1 MPSYADLA
9 AAVDYGYGMFL
20 FLVSIVPSEWYPG
33 RSYSRIFFFF
43 DFSEQE
49 RRRWVIEALGFE
61 GNRQKGLQLV
71 TAAAQLKSPLGP
83 HLPKNFGILISHFS
97 SLVVYLLLIARLLN

>member
-1 MPSYADLA
+1 MQIWQPPWITATACSSSWSALSPQNGTPVA
-9 AAVDYGYGMFL
+9 RTREF
-20 FLVSIVPSEWYPG
+20 
-33 RSYSRIFFFF
+33 FFFF
-43 DFSEQE
+43 DFSERE